1 MALFANMPFVEAP
14 GMGLNST
21 IGAILGGSLGFTFT
35 YSNVMAIVFLSGI
48 LFIMLSFIKIKDV
61 SIREKI
67 FCGIPKV
74 IITAIP

>member
-1 MALFANMPFVEAP
+1 MALFANMPFVEAL

-48 LFIMLSFIKIKDV
+48 LFIMLSFIKIK
-61 SIREKI
+61 K
-67 FCGIPKV
+67 
-74 IITAIP
+74 